1 MRRREHRK
9 LNGREY
15 EKLVKAQ
22 RLRGELTIK
31 ACRMVMVGGLTGYAA
46 FRATGLHES
55 VISRA
60 LTRLERDRCPHCGQP
75 LPPRKAR
82 RV

>member
-9 LNGREY
+9 LTGREY

-22 RLRGELTIK
+22 RLRGALTIK
-31 ACRMVMVGGLTGYAA
+31 ACRMVMVDGLTGYSASQ
-46 FRATGLHES
+46 ATGLHES

-60 LTRLERDRCPHCGQP
+60 LTRLERKRCPHCGQP
-75 LPPRKAR
+75 LPGKRARK
-82 RV
+82 

>member
-9 LNGREY
+9 RTRREY

-22 RLRGELTIK
+22 RLRGALTIK

-46 FRATGLHES
+46 SQATGLHES

-60 LTRLERDRCPHCGQP
+60 LTRLERDLCPHCGQP
-75 LPPRKAR
+75 MPQTR
-82 RV
+82 RGR